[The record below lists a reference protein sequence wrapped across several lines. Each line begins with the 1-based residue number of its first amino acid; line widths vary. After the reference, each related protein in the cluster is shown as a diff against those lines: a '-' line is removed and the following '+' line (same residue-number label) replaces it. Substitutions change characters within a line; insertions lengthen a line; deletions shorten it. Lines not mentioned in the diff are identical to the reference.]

1 MGLFTEAS
9 MPQPTERSVGMIQ
22 ITNWLEKCSPW
33 PLLCIVVPL
42 TVVLVTAGINASLN
56 MVDVGNSL
64 RELLSL
70 LVQFV

>member
-1 MGLFTEAS
+1 
-9 MPQPTERSVGMIQ
+9 MPHPAEPNKGMIQ
-22 ITNWLEKCSPW
+22 INNLLGKIRRW
-33 PLLCIVVPL
+33 PLLCTVVLL
-42 TVVLVTAGINASLN
+42 TVVLVTAGSDASLN

>member
-1 MGLFTEAS
+1 
-9 MPQPTERSVGMIQ
+9 MPHPAEPNKGMIQ
-22 ITNWLEKCSPW
+22 INNLLGKIRSW
-33 PLLCIVVPL
+33 PLLCTVVLL
-42 TVVLVTAGINASLN
+42 TVLLVTAGSDASLN

>member
-1 MGLFTEAS
+1 MGLLTEAG

-22 ITNWLEKCSPW
+22 ITNSLEKCSPW

-42 TVVLVTAGINASLN
+42 TVVLVTAGSDASLN
-56 MVDVGNSL
+56 IADVGNSL

-70 LVQFV
+70 LLQLV

>member
-22 ITNWLEKCSPW
+22 ITNWLEKCSRW
-33 PLLCIVVPL
+33 PLLCTVVLL
-42 TVVLVTAGINASLN
+42 TVVLVTAGSEASLN
-56 MVDVGNSL
+56 MVEVGNSL

>member
-1 MGLFTEAS
+1 MGLLTEAP

-22 ITNWLEKCSPW
+22 ITNWLEKCSRW
-33 PLLCIVVPL
+33 PLLFIVVLL

-70 LVQFV
+70 PVQFV